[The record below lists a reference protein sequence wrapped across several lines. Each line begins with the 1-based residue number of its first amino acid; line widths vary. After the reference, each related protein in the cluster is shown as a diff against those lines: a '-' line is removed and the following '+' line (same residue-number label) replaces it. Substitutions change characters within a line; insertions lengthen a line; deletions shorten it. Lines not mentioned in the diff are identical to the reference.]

1 MCGHRM
7 LEDERDLIRAADGMS
22 RMAALV
28 SQPEFREILDNAE
41 FVGLCSAD
49 KLSEFPEQR
58 VYRWMRCAIS
68 PRTILSVAHIC

>member
-1 MCGHRM
+1 M
-7 LEDERDLIRAADGMS
+7 LEDERDLIRVADGMS

-49 KLSEFPEQR
+49 KLSEIPERR

-68 PRTILSVAHIC
+68 PRAILSVAHIC